1 MGEILSQRDE
11 IGVSYTTDVPRS
23 PRAQSPLIAVLLGI
37 ITAIVLGVLMWF
49 PQRFG
54 LGAVS
59 GIAHL
64 QSFRALATAALIVF
78 LALLSLSFV
87 IGRGVRFCAGFITAS
102 LVFVAVSLGVLGLRG
117 GTPPSQLHAAP
128 GDLRVISANLFF
140 GAGSLDD
147 VLGPDARGAGVIALQ
162 ETDRQTL
169 VEALK
174 QRGIAE
180 DYRIADR
187 AVFEGEA
194 GTVLAV
200 HNSLQPEEL
209 DDPEASRAFVGMRTT
224 LGDMY
229 AVHTHA
235 PIQRS
240 LLQHE
245 WQRTVSA
252 ATDLCQPG
260 TSVLVAGDFNSTLDH
275 APFALQDGCADAV
288 RSLRVSGAGT
298 WPASWP
304 GLLGAQIDHQVYDR
318 AALHPIGGQ
327 ILEIS
332 GSDHRGIVIDYH
344 LPPETPT

>member
-1 MGEILSQRDE
+1 M
-11 IGVSYTTDVPRS
+11 PRS

-37 ITAIVLGVLMWF
+37 STAVVLGVLTWF
-49 PQRFG
+49 PHLLG

-64 QSFRALATAALIVF
+64 QSFRALVTAALIVF
-78 LALLSLSFV
+78 LALLSLSFA
-87 IGRGVRFCAGFITAS
+87 IGRGVRFCAGFIAAS

-117 GTPPSQLHAAP
+117 GTPQAQLPSVP

-147 VLGPDARGAGVIALQ
+147 VLGLDARGAEVIALQ

-169 VEALK
+169 IDALK
-174 QRGIAE
+174 QRGL
-180 DYRIADR
+180 DGNYRIAHR
-187 AVFEGEA
+187 AVFDGEA

-200 HNSLQPEEL
+200 HNSLQPEERA
-209 DDPEASRAFVGMRTT
+209 DPEASRAFVGMRTT

-252 ATDLCQPG
+252 ATGLCQPG
-260 TSVLVAGDFNSTLDH
+260 TSTLVAGDFNATLDH
-275 APFALQDGCADAV
+275 APFALPDGCADAA
-288 RSLRVSGAGT
+288 RSLRMSGAGT
-298 WPASWP
+298 WPAGWP

-344 LPPETPT
+344 LPPETQT

>member
-1 MGEILSQRDE
+1 M
-11 IGVSYTTDVPRS
+11 PRS

-37 ITAIVLGVLMWF
+37 STAVVLGVLTWF
-49 PQRFG
+49 PHLLG

-64 QSFRALATAALIVF
+64 QSFRALVTAALIVF

-87 IGRGVRFCAGFITAS
+87 IGRGVRFCAGFIAAS

-117 GTPPSQLHAAP
+117 GTPQAQLPSVP

-169 VEALK
+169 IDALK
-174 QRGIAE
+174 QRGLNGN
-180 DYRIADR
+180 YRIAHR
-187 AVFEGEA
+187 AVFDGEA

-209 DDPEASRAFVGMRTT
+209 ADPEASRAFVGMRTT

-240 LLQHE
+240 LLQQE

-252 ATDLCQPG
+252 ATGLCQPG
-260 TSVLVAGDFNSTLDH
+260 TSVLVAGDFNATLDH
-275 APFALQDGCADAV
+275 APFALPDGCADAA
-288 RSLRVSGAGT
+288 RSLRMSGAGT
-298 WPASWP
+298 WPAGWP

-344 LPPETPT
+344 LPPETQT